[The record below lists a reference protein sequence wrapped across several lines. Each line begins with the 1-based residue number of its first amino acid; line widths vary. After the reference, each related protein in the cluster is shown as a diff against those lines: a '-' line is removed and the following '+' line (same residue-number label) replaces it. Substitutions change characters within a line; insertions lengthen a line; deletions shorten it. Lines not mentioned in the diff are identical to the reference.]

1 MTDRSMNFHASA
13 PKIPPRI
20 LCIGIPV
27 RDLTFRVRGVP
38 ARGSKENATHFEEIC
53 GGNALNAAIG
63 IVRLGGRA
71 SVCGPMGDARE
82 TPSRYIFDKLAHEGI
97 DSRHLVHMPGLVT
110 PISTIMIDPSGE
122 RTIVT
127 FRDPELWKVQLPHPE
142 MLLEDCAAIL
152 TESRCAEFCT
162 DLCAEARRRD
172 IPVIVDVDRAMS
184 LREGLL
190 TASSHLVFSSEPLQE
205 TADVADDGAALK
217 KIAKLTPSF
226 LAGTRGPQGTIWLDD
241 HGHLQET
248 PAFPVHTV
256 DTLGAGDVFHGAFA
270 LAITEKQ
277 ELRQALRFASAAAA
291 LKCTRFGG
299 AFAAPQRAEVEK
311 LLDQNQGTRPVQTS
325 QKRLALEDFS
335 IYEVCNL
342 QIWKFLLMSDL
353 AVQLPDAG
361 RRLDAIDRKILTVL
375 QEDASLSVAEIGDRV
390 GLSSTPCWKRIQRL
404 EADGVILR
412 RVALVDQNKIGL
424 GISVFVSV
432 ESADHSEAWLR
443 KFADAVSAMPEVMEF
458 YRMAG
463 DVDYMLRVVC
473 ADMASY
479 DVFYKKLIAAVPL
492 KNVTSRFAMEKIKSV
507 TALPVPAA

>member
-226 LAGTRGPQGTIWLDD
+226 LAGTRGAQGTIWLDE

-325 QKRLALEDFS
+325 Q
-335 IYEVCNL
+335 
-342 QIWKFLLMSDL
+342 
-353 AVQLPDAG
+353 
-361 RRLDAIDRKILTVL
+361 
-375 QEDASLSVAEIGDRV
+375 
-390 GLSSTPCWKRIQRL
+390 
-404 EADGVILR
+404 
-412 RVALVDQNKIGL
+412 
-424 GISVFVSV
+424 
-432 ESADHSEAWLR
+432 
-443 KFADAVSAMPEVMEF
+443 
-458 YRMAG
+458 
-463 DVDYMLRVVC
+463 
-473 ADMASY
+473 
-479 DVFYKKLIAAVPL
+479 
-492 KNVTSRFAMEKIKSV
+492 
-507 TALPVPAA
+507 